1 MTKKE
6 MHKEINRRFYD
17 YLNENFTEYTI
28 DSSEGFCFFYG
39 RIYLIPKSGN
49 INNAIEYHQSSH
61 DLCCVN
67 WSEEKTKK
75 DVETME
81 LFLNDILKQYS
92 I

>member
-17 YLNENFTEYTI
+17 YLNENFAEYTI
-28 DSSEGFCFFYG
+28 DSGEGYG

-49 INNAIEYHQSSH
+49 INNAIEYHQSRH
-61 DLCCVN
+61 DICCVN
-67 WSEEKTKK
+67 WSEDKTKK

>member
-6 MHKEINRRFYD
+6 MHKEINQRFYD
-17 YLNENFTEYTI
+17 YINEEFRHYAI
-28 DSSEGFCFFYG
+28 DSSEGHG
-39 RIYLIPKSGN
+39 RIYLIPESGN
-49 INNAIEYHQSSH
+49 INDAIEYHQSRH

-67 WSEEKTKK
+67 WSSEKTKK
-75 DVETME
+75 DVQTME